1 TLTLHAALPISH
13 RREADP
19 RRGRVRSRRF
29 RTHPVPD
36 RGQGLVTFAPPRGS
50 FDTGTK
56 HRKKMPVAGHIA
68 DRLNAWLAGSLPE
81 AEAAQVRA
89 HLASCPACEDE
100 RQLLE
105 AGRTILRPLR
115 AEDPRAWFATKVAAR
130 AAEVRPRPIGAPWW
144 RVAFGG
150 GLVAGALAAVALLTV
165 PALQR
170 PQSAVR
176 DELILAQ

>member
-1 TLTLHAALPISH
+1 
-13 RREADP
+13 
-19 RRGRVRSRRF
+19 
-29 RTHPVPD
+29 
-36 RGQGLVTFAPPRGS
+36 
-50 FDTGTK
+50 
-56 HRKKMPVAGHIA
+56 MPVAGHIA

-115 AEDPRAWFATKVAAR
+115 AEDPRAWFATEVAAR
-130 AAEVRPRPIGAPWW
+130 AAEIRPRPVGAPWW

-150 GLVAGALAAVALLTV
+150 GLLAGAMAAVALIVV
-165 PALQR
+165 PLVQR
-170 PQSAVR
+170 SQPGPR
-176 DELILAQ
+176 DEMILAQRLDLFEDFGIVQNQEALEDFEVVEVLHTLQPEGRP

>member
-1 TLTLHAALPISH
+1 
-13 RREADP
+13 
-19 RRGRVRSRRF
+19 
-29 RTHPVPD
+29 
-36 RGQGLVTFAPPRGS
+36 
-50 FDTGTK
+50 
-56 HRKKMPVAGHIA
+56 MPVAGHIA

-130 AAEVRPRPIGAPWW
+130 AAEGRPRPIGAPWW

-150 GLVAGALAAVALLTV
+150 GLVAGAVAAVALIIV

-170 PQSAVR
+170 PQPAVR
-176 DELILAQ
+176 DEMILAQRLDLFEDLGIVQNQDALEDFEVVEVLHTLQPEGRP